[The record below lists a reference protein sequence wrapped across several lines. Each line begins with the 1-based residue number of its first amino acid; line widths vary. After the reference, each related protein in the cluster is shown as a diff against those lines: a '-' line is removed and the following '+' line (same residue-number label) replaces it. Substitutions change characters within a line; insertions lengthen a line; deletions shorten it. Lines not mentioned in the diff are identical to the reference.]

1 MKKQKK
7 PIKNIF
13 STISTAM
20 AADICKDLIRVAWAS
35 VANTAII
42 PMQDLLRLGGDAR
55 MNLPGTTVNNWLW
68 RMKADDLKTELAE
81 ELAALT
87 KLYDRISK

>member
-1 MKKQKK
+1 
-7 PIKNIF
+7 
-13 STISTAM
+13 
-20 AADICKDLIRVAWAS
+20 
-35 VANTAII
+35 
-42 PMQDLLRLGGDAR
+42 MQDLLRLGGDAR

-68 RMKADDLKTELAE
+68 RMKADDLKLELAE